1 MPTTPLRRLRE
12 YNRTS
17 LTYIAPRRKVVPRR
31 AGVATTTFS
40 KFNLFCFSLLSLSL
54 FWISLI
60 FILFSFFQIPLSG
73 YSSSLSSSSCSPH
86 SSPHPLS
93 PQTEMALM
101 YDAVHLFAKALGDL
115 DRSRPIEVARLD
127 CEGDDTWIYGNSL
140 VNYMKWVQV
149 RGLTGL
155 IKFDAKGFRRDVTLD
170 IVELTKTGLVKVGR
184 WNPTSGANYTKS
196 YREVEQDIVEEL
208 RRKNLVIS
216 SVLEP
221 PYVMLQ
227 ENSDG
232 GTDSSQQRLEG
243 FCIDLV
249 REISQMLLFNYTV
262 KLADDGTYGMFD
274 ADSGKWNGMIR
285 ELLEQKADLAIGDL
299 TITHEREQV
308 VDFTVPWMN
317 LGVSILY
324 RKSSK
329 KTSFFFRF
337 LSPVSADVWLSVAS
351 AYLVVSV
358 MLFTIAR
365 FSPYEWTESHQCD
378 TTEGRINEFSLLG
391 SFWFCF
397 GSLVQQ
403 GGNALPRAISTR
415 IIAGVWW
422 FFTLIMISSYT
433 ANLTAFLMAER
444 LETLVESVDD
454 LAKSQIQYGTL
465 NGGSTWNFF
474 RTSKL
479 AIYQKMFNFMESQT
493 PTVYSTSNEEGVS
506 KVLKGDGQYA
516 YIMESPSIEFA
527 TERHC
532 DLIQVGGLLNSR
544 SYGIA
549 LPPGSPYRTLI
560 NSALGKLQET
570 GRLTDLKHK
579 WWKVERGGGACQT
592 KDDHYFENCCHGDKV
607 PANVPERML
616 GLPCERMLEHPLIK
630 SF

>member
-1 MPTTPLRRLRE
+1 MERAHLPAVRE
-12 YNRTS
+12 AKRNNM
-17 LTYIAPRRKVVPRR
+17 
-31 AGVATTTFS
+31 TFL
-40 KFNLFCFSLLSLSL
+40 K
-54 FWISLI
+54 
-60 FILFSFFQIPLSG
+60 
-73 YSSSLSSSSCSPH
+73 
-86 SSPHPLS
+86 
-93 PQTEMALM
+93 TEMALM

-127 CEGDDTWIYGNSL
+127 CEGDETWIYGNSL

-184 WNPTSGANYTKS
+184 WSRTSGANYTKS
-196 YREVEQDIVEEL
+196 YREVEQGIVEDL

-221 PYVMLQ
+221 PYVMLP
-227 ENSDG
+227 ETPDG
-232 GTDSSQQRLEG
+232 EKGSQRLEG
-243 FCIDLV
+243 FCIDLI
-249 REISQMLLFNYTV
+249 REISQILVFNYTV
-262 KLADDGTYGMFD
+262 ELADDGTYGRFD
-274 ADSGKWNGMIR
+274 ADSGRWNGMIG

-299 TITHEREQV
+299 TITNERKQV

-329 KTSFFFRF
+329 KTSVFYRF
-337 LSPVSADVWLSVAS
+337 LSPISADVWLSVAS

-365 FSPYEWTESHQCD
+365 FSPYEWTDTHQCD
-378 TTEGRINEFSLLG
+378 TSEGRINEFSLLG

-506 KVLKGDGQYA
+506 KVLKGDGKYA
-516 YIMESPSIEFA
+516 YIMESPSIEYV

-544 SYGIA
+544 SYSIA

-560 NSALGKLQET
+560 NSALLKLQET
-570 GRLTDLKHK
+570 GKLRDLKHK
-579 WWKVERGGGACQT
+579 WWKVERGGGACQDSRWNDVS
-592 KDDHYFENCCHGDKV
+592 KD
-607 PANVPERML
+607 L
-616 GLPCERMLEHPLIK
+616 GLTLSCTSSTTTDGKVSAEGRKVSALTK
-630 SF
+630 TTYGSTYTTTCSFRQKELLS